1 MGRWE
6 PVDGERMGDRSAGCE
21 TTICKSTQVLE
32 DGRRVVGEPAEGK
45 RGTFGRRAGVTN
57 NRPTFPKKHAE
68 RQWPKQD
75 PALRPPTAE
84 GVGKR
89 RAGPASS
96 TRHLR
101 ANAFFSRN
109 ELGHRQYLRQF
120 FFTKRTR
127 HSSEATTLRAVTL

>member
-6 PVDGERMGDRSAGCE
+6 PVDGERMGDRAGCE

-101 ANAFFSRN
+101 ANAFFFTKRTRPQTVSKTVFFSRN
-109 ELGHRQYLRQF
+109 ELGTHQKQPL
-120 FFTKRTR
+120 
-127 HSSEATTLRAVTL
+127 